1 MDILE
6 KQEYRMR
13 NVLAY
18 RAKLSQLQIKEKGQ
32 ELDKY
37 IKGTGAVS
45 TGLPVTATYAI
56 ENSSGGPKID
66 MELLIPLDRD
76 ISKEVSEGVKQN
88 TLDKG
93 VRFLPEFILTNA
105 VKIKHK
111 GNPSRIQE
119 SLNVLNEYIA
129 EKKLVPITVGYN
141 VTVKQPKSMA
151 EIDEMEIDTYV
162 GINPNRI

>member
-1 MDILE
+1 MEIKE
-6 KQEYRMR
+6 GQEYRMQ
-13 NVLAY
+13 NVLVC
-18 RAKLSQLQIKEKGQ
+18 RAKMTQLQVKEKSQ

-37 IKGTGAVS
+37 IKGIGAVPA
-45 TGLPVTATYAI
+45 GLPVTATYAI
-56 ENSSGGPKID
+56 ENSSDGQRID

-76 ISKEVSEGVKQN
+76 ISKEVSEGLKQN
-88 TLDKG
+88 TIDSG
-93 VRFLPEFILTNA
+93 VRFLPEFVLTNA

-151 EIDEMEIDTYV
+151 EIDEMEVDTYV
-162 GINPNRI
+162 GISPNKI

>member
-1 MDILE
+1 MEIME
-6 KQEYRMR
+6 GQEYRMR
-13 NVLAY
+13 NVLVC
-18 RAKLSQLQIKEKGQ
+18 RAKMTQLQVKEKSQ

-37 IKGTGAVS
+37 IKGIGAAPA
-45 TGLPVTATYAI
+45 GLPVTATYAV
-56 ENSSGGPKID
+56 ENGNEGPKID
-66 MELLIPLDRD
+66 MEFLIPLDRD
-76 ISKEVSEGVKQN
+76 ISQEVSEGVKQN
-88 TLDKG
+88 VLDKG

-141 VTVKQPKSMA
+141 VTVKQPKTPG